1 MANTKKYLSHLL
13 QNTGI
18 TPACSEEERA
28 AADVIAKIFSDH
40 GFAPEVQEFSASG
53 SAKVVQA
60 GLGIAVFVGSVLAG
74 IGGPAGIVGLLL
86 AVAAAVLFI
95 LERSGRPVLSNLGSG
110 GLSQNV
116 IAYHKATGPL
126 ASPRNRPVV
135 VVAHY
140 DSCLLYTS
148 DAADD

>member
-60 GLGIAVFVGSVLAG
+60 GLGIAVFVGAVLAG
-74 IGGPAGIVGLLL
+74 IGRLPALWACCSLSPQRFSSSSSAPVALFFPTSVP
-86 AVAAAVLFI
+86 AV
-95 LERSGRPVLSNLGSG
+95 
-110 GLSQNV
+110 
-116 IAYHKATGPL
+116 
-126 ASPRNRPVV
+126 
-135 VVAHY
+135 
-140 DSCLLYTS
+140 
-148 DAADD
+148 

>member
-28 AADVIAKIFSDH
+28 AADVIAKIFSEH

-60 GLGIAVFVGSVLAG
+60 VLGILVFAGALLAG
-74 IGGPAGIVGLLL
+74 IGGVVGVVGLLI
-86 AVAAAVLFI
+86 AVVAAVLFVM
-95 LERSGRPVLSNLGSG
+95 ERAGRHVLSNIGSG

-116 IAYHKATGPL
+116 IALSLIHI
-126 ASPRNRPVV
+126 
-135 VVAHY
+135 
-140 DSCLLYTS
+140 
-148 DAADD
+148 